1 MKPENKAKLLER
13 RVKEDAARAEWSK
26 ASKASKA
33 VNINSL
39 NDRLKI
45 VERLLD
51 LTSDKEKA
59 Q

>member
-13 RVKEDAARAEWSK
+13 RVKEDAARAEW
-26 ASKASKA
+26 SKASKA

>member
-1 MKPENKAKLLER
+1 MDLHRETQ
-13 RVKEDAARAEWSK
+13 
-26 ASKASKA
+26 A